1 MKDWLKG
8 IILLTAGNILYEVI
22 PVWVTDYLLKQSN
35 PLYSVG
41 QFLKNLP
48 SIQDLI
54 TGKIGSSGGLIIGFA
69 GLLMIGY
76 GLYLFVKDLYRRP
89 H

>member
-8 IILLTAGNILYEVI
+8 IILLIAGNVLYEVI
-22 PVWVTDYLLKQSN
+22 PLWVTDYLLKQSN

-41 QFLKNLP
+41 QFLQNLP
-48 SIQDLI
+48 SLQDVI
-54 TGKIGSSGGLIIGFA
+54 RGNVGSSGGLIIGFA

-76 GLYLFVKDLYRRP
+76 GLYLFVKDLYGRY
-89 H
+89 

>member
-8 IILLTAGNILYEVI
+8 LILLTIGNVLYEVI
-22 PVWVTDYLLKQSN
+22 PIWVTDYLLKQSN

-41 QFLKNLP
+41 RFLKNLP

-54 TGKIGSSGGLIIGFA
+54 TGNISSSGGLIIGFV
-69 GLLMIGY
+69 GLLMIIY
-76 GLYLFVKDLYRRP
+76 GLYLFVKDLYRKS
-89 H
+89 